1 MELFRSGMDR
11 MNLSAALRG
20 QMLDGGSIANKVP
33 NARLRDDKTEIVR
46 RPSSR
51 EINSAPEQFR
61 FQANSGDVTP
71 ATASGSR
78 TQKCALDF
86 RKSAAPQT

>member
-1 MELFRSGMDR
+1 
-11 MNLSAALRG
+11 
-20 QMLDGGSIANKVP
+20 MLDGGSIANKVP

-71 ATASGSR
+71 ATGEWFQNAKVRVG
-78 TQKCALDF
+78 F
-86 RKSAAPQT
+86 P